1 MKNLFKS
8 LAVLLVI
15 IALAGCTATFNIN
28 TDTANSNEGTPSSND
43 STSDNTSSEVSSSDL
58 ESFWNNVEIEI
69 ETNSNASGT
78 SSETESTPE
87 SGSES
92 GNENSPEIEPLDPT
106 APTVYLDATRSGN
119 TITVKLM
126 VKNNPGVA
134 AYTVKVDYDKE
145 KVTPKTITAG
155 VTTPVVSNLQQ
166 PNAVLHGS
174 VTAVY
179 ANTAGTKENGEMFN
193 ITFDIVD
200 GATGNAEFKIV
211 ADEQDFVA
219 PDYAYIMFQKQNTS
233 ISVS

>member
-15 IALAGCTATFNIN
+15 IALAGCTATVNIN
-28 TDTANSNEGTPSSND
+28 TDTNSEE
-43 STSDNTSSEVSSSDL
+43 NTSSSDSVSSDTSSGLSSSDL

-92 GNENSPEIEPLDPT
+92 GNENNPEIEPLDPT